1 MIAFAPFSAEVPQ
14 QPVLMRPQPQAY
26 QRAAGG
32 CTECN
37 MLVLAFIASVFLM
50 AIFDAL
56 K

>member
-1 MIAFAPFSAEVPQ
+1 MIAFAPFSVD
-14 QPVLMRPQPQAY
+14 QPVLMRPPPQAQAY
-26 QRAAGG
+26 QRATGG

-37 MLVLAFIASVFLM
+37 MLVLAFIAGIFLM

>member
-1 MIAFAPFSAEVPQ
+1 MIAFAPFSNEPP
-14 QPVLMRPQPQAY
+14 QPVLMRPQPQLL
-26 QRAAGG
+26 QIQKSGG

-37 MLVLAFIASVFLM
+37 MLVLAFVAGIFLM

>member
-1 MIAFAPFSAEVPQ
+1 MIAFAPFMDEV
-14 QPVLMRPQPQAY
+14 QPPRIV
-26 QRAAGG
+26 QRAPPPKHV

-37 MLVLAFIASVFLM
+37 MLVLAFKAGIFLM

>member
-1 MIAFAPFSAEVPQ
+1 MVEFAPFETELEPPPILLQ
-14 QPVLMRPQPQAY
+14 KPVRIK
-26 QRAAGG
+26 RT

-37 MLVLAFIASVFLM
+37 MVVLAFIAGVFLM

>member
-1 MIAFAPFSAEVPQ
+1 MIAFAPFSNDVEVLAKPPNQ
-14 QPVLMRPQPQAY
+14 PQPLH
-26 QRAAGG
+26 RKISGE

-37 MLVLAFIASVFLM
+37 MLVLAFIAGVFLM

>member
-1 MIAFAPFSAEVPQ
+1 MIAFAPFSVD
-14 QPVLMRPQPQAY
+14 QPVLMRPPPQPQAY
-26 QRAAGG
+26 QRVAAGG

-37 MLVLAFIASVFLM
+37 MLVLAFIAGIFLM

>member
-1 MIAFAPFSAEVPQ
+1 MIAFAPFSVD
-14 QPVLMRPQPQAY
+14 QPVLMRPPPQPQVY
-26 QRAAGG
+26 QRATGG

-37 MLVLAFIASVFLM
+37 MLVLAFIAGIFLM